1 MSLPPFHMK
10 LPSPGEAHRPGA
22 GLHPGCGGERG
33 GDCSDDAVDA
43 PPRPAGGV
51 LPDTRAVGHQ

>member
-1 MSLPPFHMK
+1 MK